1 MKLSE
6 YVVRRLFLMVFVLFA
21 VSFIVF
27 LLARGALPPETA
39 LAPYITPRL
48 SDAAKLTLAQSLA
61 VATKTCPSWSAF
73 LVHQPGCQV
82 PLWDQYV
89 VWLQNV
95 VSGNWGYSLLPGI
108 SGGTTKTWDVFV
120 GKFGYTAEL
129 AIAGTILTIV
139 VALPMGVVSATH
151 NNKLPDHVSR
161 LIAIAGYSMPIFWLG
176 FLLQLIFGLYI
187 TVPRGAFTVALLPT
201 NGAFST
207 TCGACFTDPGTIR
220 TVTGLP
226 ILDSILSGNVQ
237 YFWDAFVA
245 LILPAITLSV
255 STLGALT
262 RIVRSS
268 MMEALRQDYVLLA
281 RSKGLKE
288 RVVVY
293 RHAFRNALLPA
304 LTISGL
310 IFAFL
315 LGGVVVVEYIFAWPG
330 VGSAAVTATTV
341 FDVNFLELY
350 ILVTALIIVLA
361 NLGVDIL
368 YAVLDP
374 RIKY

>member
-1 MKLSE
+1 
-6 YVVRRLFLMVFVLFA
+6 MVFVLFV
-21 VSFIVF
+21 VSLIVF

-48 SDAAKLTLAQSLA
+48 DDSAKLALAKSLA
-61 VATKTCPSWSAF
+61 VATQSCPAWSAF
-73 LVHQPGCQV
+73 LQHQPSCLV
-82 PLWDQYV
+82 PLWEQYT

-95 VSGNWGYSLLPGI
+95 LVGNWGYSLLPGI
-108 SGGTTKTWDVFV
+108 SGGTTTTWDVFTSR
-120 GKFGYTAEL
+120 FAYTAEL
-129 AIAGTILTIV
+129 AIAGALMTIIV
-139 VALPMGVVSATH
+139 AFPMGVVSATH

-176 FLLQLIFGLYI
+176 FLLQLLFGVYI
-187 TVPRGAFTVALLPT
+187 TIPRGAFSLGLLPT

-207 TCGACFTDPGTIR
+207 TCGACLESPGTI
-220 TVTGLP
+220 TAYSGMPVF
-226 ILDSILSGNVQ
+226 DSLLSGNVT
-237 YFWDAFVA
+237 YFWDTLVA
-245 LILPAITLSV
+245 LILPTITLSV

-268 MMEALRQDYVLLA
+268 MMEALRQDYILLA

-293 RHAFRNALLPA
+293 RHAFRNAVLPA
-304 LTISGL
+304 ITISGL

-315 LGGVVVVEYIFAWPG
+315 LGGVVVVEFIFSWPG
-330 VGSAAVTATTV
+330 IGAAALQASLYL
-341 FDVNFLELY
+341 DINFLELY
-350 ILVTALIIVLA
+350 VLITSLVIVVA

-368 YAVLDP
+368 YAILDP

>member
-1 MKLSE
+1 LKLYE
-6 YVVRRLFLMVFVLFA
+6 YVIRRLFLMVFVLFA
-21 VSFIVF
+21 VSLIVF

-48 SDAAKLTLAQSLA
+48 DDAAKLSLAKSLA
-61 VATKTCPSWSAF
+61 VATASCPSWSAF
-73 LVHQPGCQV
+73 LQHQPNCLV
-82 PLWDQYV
+82 PLWAQYT

-95 VSGNWGYSLLPGI
+95 LAGNWGYSLLPGI
-108 SGGTTKTWDVFV
+108 SGGTTTTWDVFSAH
-120 GKFGYTAEL
+120 FAYTAEL
-129 AIAGTILTIV
+129 AIAGAVVTIV
-139 VALPMGVVSATH
+139 VALPMGIVSATH

-176 FLLQLIFGLYI
+176 FLLQIVFGVYV
-187 TVPRGAFTVALLPT
+187 TVPRGGFSAGLLPT

-207 TCGACFTDPGTIR
+207 TCGACLSSPGTITTYTGM
-220 TVTGLP
+220 TVV
-226 ILDSILSGNVQ
+226 DSLLSGNIT
-237 YFWDAFVA
+237 YFWDSFLA
-245 LILPAITLSV
+245 LILPTITLSV

-281 RSKGLKE
+281 RSKGLRE
-288 RVVVY
+288 RTVVY
-293 RHAFRNALLPA
+293 RHAFRNAVLPA

-315 LGGVVVVEYIFAWPG
+315 LGGVVVVEYIFSWPG
-330 VGSAAVTATTV
+330 VGSAAVIATTV

-350 ILVTALIIVLA
+350 ILVTSLIIVVA

-368 YAVLDP
+368 YAILDP

>member
-1 MKLSE
+1 
-6 YVVRRLFLMVFVLFA
+6 MVFVLFA
-21 VSFIVF
+21 VSLIVF

-48 SDAAKLTLAQSLA
+48 DDAAKLSLAKSLA
-61 VATKTCPSWSAF
+61 VATQSCPSWSAF
-73 LVHQPGCQV
+73 LSHQPSCLV
-82 PLWDQYV
+82 PLWAQYS

-95 VSGNWGYSLLPGI
+95 FSGNWGYSLLPGI
-108 SGGTTKTWDVFV
+108 SGGTTRTWDVFAAR
-120 GKFGYTAEL
+120 FAYTAEL
-129 AIAGTILTIV
+129 ALAGAILTIV
-139 VALPMGVVSATH
+139 FALPMGIISATH

-161 LIAIAGYSMPIFWLG
+161 LIAIAGYSTPIFWLG
-176 FLLQLIFGLYI
+176 FILQLVFGLYV
-187 TVPRGAFTVALLPT
+187 TVPRGAFSVGLLPT
-201 NGAFST
+201 NGALSAD
-207 TCGACFTDPGTIR
+207 CGACLSNPGSVSTF
-220 TVTGLP
+220 TGLP
-226 ILDSILSGNVQ
+226 LFDAIISGNVP

-245 LILPAITLSV
+245 LLLPTITLSV

-315 LGGVVVVEYIFAWPG
+315 LGGVVVVEFIFSWPG
-330 VGSAAVTATTV
+330 VGAAALAATFV

-350 ILVTALIIVLA
+350 ILVTSLIIVLA

-368 YAVLDP
+368 YAILDP

>member
-1 MKLSE
+1 MRLYE
-6 YVVRRLFLMVFVLFA
+6 YIVRRLALMVFVLFV
-21 VSFIVF
+21 VSLIVF

-48 SDAAKLTLAQSLA
+48 DDSAKLALAKSLA
-61 VATKTCPSWSAF
+61 VATQSCPSWNAF
-73 LVHQPGCQV
+73 LQHQPSCVV
-82 PLWDQYV
+82 PLWDQYT

-95 VSGNWGYSLLPGI
+95 LVGNWGYSLLPGI
-108 SGGTTKTWDVFV
+108 SGGTTTTWDVFSSH
-120 GKFGYTAEL
+120 FAYTAEL
-129 AIAGTILTIV
+129 AIAGALMTIII
-139 VALPMGVVSATH
+139 AFPMGVISATH

-176 FLLQLIFGLYI
+176 FLLQLLFGVYV
-187 TVPRGAFTVALLPT
+187 TVPRGAFSLGLLPT

-207 TCGACFTDPGTIR
+207 TCGACLDSPGTI
-220 TVTGLP
+220 TAYTGMP
-226 ILDSILSGNVQ
+226 VFDSLLSGNVT
-237 YFWDAFVA
+237 YFWDSFVP
-245 LILPAITLSV
+245 LILPTITLSV

-293 RHAFRNALLPA
+293 RHAFRNAVLPA

-315 LGGVVVVEYIFAWPG
+315 LGGVVVVEYIFSWPG
-330 VGSAAVTATTV
+330 VGAAAVTATTV

-350 ILVTALIIVLA
+350 VLITSLVIIVA

-368 YAVLDP
+368 YAILDP

>member
-1 MKLSE
+1 LKIHE
-6 YVVRRLFLMVFVLFA
+6 YIIRRLVLMVFALFA
-21 VSFIVF
+21 VSLIVF

-48 SDAAKLTLAQSLA
+48 DDAAKLSLAKSLA
-61 VATKTCPSWSAF
+61 VATQSCPSWSAF
-73 LVHQPGCQV
+73 LSHQPSCLV
-82 PLWDQYV
+82 PLWQQYV

-95 VSGNWGYSLLPGI
+95 LSGNWGYSLLPGI
-108 SGGTTKTWDVFV
+108 SGGTTKTWDVFTAR
-120 GKFGYTAEL
+120 FAYTAEL
-129 AIAGTILTIV
+129 AIAGAILTIV
-139 VALPMGVVSATH
+139 VAFPMGIISATH
-151 NNKLPDHVSR
+151 NNKLPDHISR

-176 FLLQLIFGLYI
+176 FLLQIVFGVYI
-187 TVPRGAFTVALLPT
+187 TVPRGAYSVGLLPT
-201 NGAFST
+201 NGALSQL
-207 TCGACFTDPGTIR
+207 CGACLASPGTIGSYSGMP
-220 TVTGLP
+220 V
-226 ILDSILSGNVQ
+226 LDSIISGNAT
-237 YFWDAFVA
+237 YFWDALVA
-245 LILPAITLSV
+245 LVLPTITLSV

-268 MMEALRQDYVLLA
+268 MLEALRQDYVLLA

-293 RHAFRNALLPA
+293 RHAFRNAVLPA

-310 IFAFL
+310 ILAFL
-315 LGGVVVVEYIFAWPG
+315 LGGVVVVEFIFAWPG

-350 ILVTALIIVLA
+350 ILVTSLIIVLA
-361 NLGVDIL
+361 NLGVDVL

>member
-1 MKLSE
+1 LRIHE
-6 YVVRRLFLMVFVLFA
+6 YIIRRLILMVFVLFA
-21 VSFIVF
+21 VSLIVF
-27 LLARGALPPETA
+27 ILARGALPPETA

-48 SDAAKLTLAQSLA
+48 NDAAKLSLAQSLA
-61 VATKTCPSWSAF
+61 VATSSCPSWSAF
-73 LVHQPGCQV
+73 LAHQPGCLV
-82 PLWDQYV
+82 PLWGQYST
-89 VWLQNV
+89 WLQNV
-95 VSGNWGYSLLPGI
+95 LAGNWGYSLLPGI
-108 SGGTTKTWDVFV
+108 SGGTTKTLDVFTSR
-120 GKFGYTAEL
+120 FAYTAEL
-129 AIAGTILTIV
+129 AIAGAVLTMV
-139 VALPMGVVSATH
+139 VAFPMGIISATH
-151 NNKLPDHVSR
+151 NNKLPDHISR
-161 LIAIAGYSMPIFWLG
+161 LIAIAGYSMPIFWLA
-176 FLLQLIFGLYI
+176 FILQLIFGLYV
-187 TVPRGAFTVALLPT
+187 TVPSGGYSSGLLPISGSLS
-201 NGAFST
+201 NS
-207 TCGACFTDPGTIR
+207 CGACAANPGTISSYSGMPM
-220 TVTGLP
+220 VDAL
-226 ILDSILSGNVQ
+226 LSGNLP
-237 YFWDAFVA
+237 YAWDAFLA
-245 LILPAITLSV
+245 LILPTITLSV

-293 RHAFRNALLPA
+293 RHAFRNAVLPA

-315 LGGVVVVEYIFAWPG
+315 LGGVVVVEFIFSWPG
-330 VGSAAVTATTV
+330 VGQAAVTATTV

-350 ILVTALIIVLA
+350 ILVTSLIIILA

>member
-1 MKLSE
+1 
-6 YVVRRLFLMVFVLFA
+6 MVFVLFA
-21 VSFIVF
+21 VSLIVF

-39 LAPYITPRL
+39 LAPYITPRMN
-48 SDAAKLTLAQSLA
+48 DAAKIQLAKSLA
-61 VATKTCPSWSAF
+61 VATQSCPSWSAF
-73 LVHQPGCQV
+73 VAHQQGCLV
-82 PLWDQYV
+82 PLWGQYA

-95 VSGNWGYSLLPGI
+95 FAGNWGYSLLPGI
-108 SGGTTKTWDVFV
+108 SGGTTKTWDVFISR
-120 GKFGYTAEL
+120 FAYTAEL
-129 AIAGTILTIV
+129 AVAGAILTIV
-139 VALPMGVVSATH
+139 VAIPLGIISATR

-161 LIAIAGYSMPIFWLG
+161 LIAILGYSMPIFWLG
-176 FLLQLIFGLYI
+176 FLLQLIFGVYVA
-187 TVPRGAFTVALLPT
+187 VPRGGFSVGLLPT
-201 NGAFST
+201 NGALST
-207 TCGACFTDPGTIR
+207 TCGACIGDPGS
-220 TVTGLP
+220 VTSYTGAP
-226 ILDSILSGNVQ
+226 VLDSVLSGNLP
-237 YFWDAFVA
+237 YFWDTLVA
-245 LILPAITLSV
+245 LVLPTVTLSV

-268 MMEALRQDYVLLA
+268 MMEALRQDYILLA

-315 LGGVVVVEYIFAWPG
+315 LGGVVIVEFIFSWPG
-330 VGSAAVTATTV
+330 VGAAALAATFV

-368 YAVLDP
+368 YAILDP

>member
-1 MKLSE
+1 MRLHE
-6 YVVRRLFLMVFVLFA
+6 YIIRRLVLMVFVLFS

-48 SDAAKLTLAQSLA
+48 DDAAKLSLARNLA
-61 VATKTCPSWSAF
+61 VATQSCPSWSAF
-73 LVHQPGCQV
+73 LAHQPSCLV
-82 PLWDQYV
+82 PLWEQYS

-95 VSGNWGYSLLPGI
+95 FAGNWGYSLLPGI
-108 SGGTTKTWDVFV
+108 SGGTTRTWDVF
-120 GKFGYTAEL
+120 GARFAYTAEL
-129 AIAGTILTIV
+129 ALAGAIV
-139 VALPMGVVSATH
+139 TMVLALPMGIISATH

-161 LIAIAGYSMPIFWLG
+161 LFAIAGYSTPLFWLG
-176 FLLQLIFGLYI
+176 FLLQLVFGLYVTI
-187 TVPRGAFTVALLPT
+187 PRGAFSVGLLPT
-201 NGAFST
+201 NGALST
-207 TCGACFTDPGTIR
+207 TCGACFGDPGS
-220 TVTGLP
+220 VGSFTGLP
-226 ILDSILSGNVQ
+226 VVDAFVSGNVP
-237 YFWDAFVA
+237 YLWDALVA
-245 LILPAITLSV
+245 LILPTVTLSV

-262 RIVRSS
+262 RIVRGS
-268 MMEALRQDYVLLA
+268 MMEALRQDYVLTA

-330 VGSAAVTATTV
+330 VGAAALTATQV

-350 ILVTALIIVLA
+350 ILVTSLIIVLA
-361 NLGVDIL
+361 NLGVDIM
-368 YAVLDP
+368 YAILDP